1 MVKMHKLT
9 KGGQT
14 IYPATIY
21 DAVVNPKTRKS
32 LATEISDLEK
42 KTDKVYYHS
51 IYEDDSIRSQEKR
64 RINKIIKELYITPEK
79 ASIGTI
85 SLGNIRRNVT
95 TSTGAGQ
102 WNVVLYDSSKSETTE
117 VVSFSSINKKGSLEL
132 LEQDGNYCLIDW
144 SEVDDGK
151 TVIATTSS
159 EYQLNISYIS
169 DINNFP
175 IIKNHIEINNTVSAA
190 DKVYYHSIYE
200 DDSIRSQ
207 EKRRI
212 NKIIK
217 ELYITP
223 EKASIGTISLG
234 NIRRNVTT
242 STGAGQWNVVLYD
255 SSKSET
261 TEVVSFSS
269 INKKGSLEL
278 LEQDGNYCLIDWSEV
293 DDGKTVIAT
302 TSSEYQLNISYISD
316 INNFPIIALSTRQ
329 TIISLKDEYI
339 KMYNTPAISWVD
351 DDFNL
356 TSVPKIKNICDEV
369 GCKCDF
375 GLIPEY
381 TQGTGDY
388 PIDSIYSFSEEQ
400 LELIKQ
406 YELEGFHMQIH
417 PVHKGWYTSASAGTY
432 QGRAWT
438 EQSLIK
444 TIRVFKDN
452 SLLNDSCIIYPGGSS
467 NFSDTVEMVKTWL
480 EFGITA
486 VGKYNVGIH
495 NSYKLE
501 RYFIRISVSNT
512 KTQIKAIIDEA
523 VEKGAWLILGT
534 HGYDFNDS
542 GTIDEITPSLANL
555 KEIIEYANSKINIKP
570 IGEIYRLRK
579 PMLDLFI
586 E

>member
-1 MVKMHKLT
+1 MANWSDLKAAVAEVIKT
-9 KGGQT
+9 NDNQEITGQILQNVLNNIVSSVGENST
-14 IYPATIY
+14 FAGIATPATNPGAPDGNVFY
-21 DAVVNPKTRKS
+21 LAVAPGVYSNFGGIQIVDGE
-32 LATEISDLEK
+32 AVILEWRGSWVK
-42 KTDKVYYHS
+42 KTTGFATQQKADKIYYHS

-151 TVIATTSS
+151 TVIATS
-159 EYQLNISYIS
+159 
-169 DINNFP
+169 
-175 IIKNHIEINNTVSAA
+175 
-190 DKVYYHSIYE
+190 
-200 DDSIRSQ
+200 
-207 EKRRI
+207 
-212 NKIIK
+212 
-217 ELYITP
+217 
-223 EKASIGTISLG
+223 
-234 NIRRNVTT
+234 
-242 STGAGQWNVVLYD
+242 
-255 SSKSET
+255 
-261 TEVVSFSS
+261 
-269 INKKGSLEL
+269 
-278 LEQDGNYCLIDWSEV
+278 
-293 DDGKTVIAT
+293 
-302 TSSEYQLNISYISD
+302 SSEYQLNISYISD

-329 TIISLKDEYI
+329 TISLKDEYI

-417 PVHKGWYTSASAGTY
+417 PVHKGWYASANAGTY

-480 EFGITA
+480 EFGIT
-486 VGKYNVGIH
+486 VGGKYNVGIH
-495 NSYKLE
+495 DPYKLE

-579 PMLDLFI
+579 PMLDLYKK
-586 E
+586 